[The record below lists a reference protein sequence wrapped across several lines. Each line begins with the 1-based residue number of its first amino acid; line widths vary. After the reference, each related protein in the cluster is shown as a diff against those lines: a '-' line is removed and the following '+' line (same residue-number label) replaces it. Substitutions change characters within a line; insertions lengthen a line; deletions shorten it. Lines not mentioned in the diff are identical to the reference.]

1 VPPSANANE
10 SRSATMPRV
19 AAEAVAPARDAAAGN
34 VVTTDM
40 MERRA
45 QSLAKADVP
54 ALRQETQSAE
64 KDQAAID
71 SVLAA
76 DSARSTQS
84 YATLGAASGG
94 SAAKM
99 RGATSAPSAQAPLPA
114 ASRLLDARNII
125 DRATGCYAIETTGW
139 IPDDQPDRGTPSLLP
154 ARIELQRAI
163 GLSGDER
170 GNRLAR
176 PAPGEPGLSA
186 GVIGF
191 WKPLGGDRIRVTFA
205 DDTSWVALTLAVAP
219 ESARGPARTYSASS
233 GRLRS
238 TEVEARRA
246 NCRR

>member
-1 VPPSANANE
+1 L
-10 SRSATMPRV
+10 
-19 AAEAVAPARDAAAGN
+19 AA
-34 VVTTDM
+34 
-40 MERRA
+40 
-45 QSLAKADVP
+45 K
-54 ALRQETQSAE
+54 RQEAQSAE

-76 DSARSTQS
+76 DSARSTQVQG
-84 YATLGAASGG
+84 YATLGAGSGG

-99 RGATSAPSAQAPLPA
+99 RGATSAPSAPTPSQGVV
-114 ASRLLDARNII
+114 SRLLDARSII
-125 DRATGCYAIETTGW
+125 DRAVGCYVIETTGW
-139 IPDDQPDRGTPSLLP
+139 IPEDQPDRGTPSLLP

-176 PAPGEPGLSA
+176 PAPGEPGLSP

-219 ESARGPARTYSASS
+219 ESVRGPARTYSASS

-238 TEVEARRA
+238 TEVEARRIL
-246 NCRR
+246 CR

>member
-1 VPPSANANE
+1 
-10 SRSATMPRV
+10 M
-19 AAEAVAPARDAAAGN
+19 APARDAAAGT

-45 QSLAKADVP
+45 QSLAKADVT

-76 DSARSTQS
+76 DSARSTQG

-99 RGATSAPSAQAPLPA
+99 RGATSAPAAQAPLPA
-114 ASRLLDARNII
+114 ASRLLDARSIL
-125 DRATGCYAIETTGW
+125 DRAAGCYAIETTGW

-176 PAPGEPGLSA
+176 PAPGEPGLSP

-205 DDTSWVALTLAVAP
+205 DDTSWVALTLALAP
-219 ESARGPARTYSASS
+219 ESARGPARTYGASS

-238 TEVEARRA
+238 TEVTATRTA
-246 NCRR
+246 CRRE

>member
-1 VPPSANANE
+1 
-10 SRSATMPRV
+10 MPRV
-19 AAEAVAPARDAAAGN
+19 AAEVVAPARDAAGN

-45 QSLAKADVP
+45 QSLAKADVRV
-54 ALRQETQSAE
+54 LRQETQSAE

-76 DSARSTQS
+76 DSALNIQAQG

-99 RGATSAPSAQAPLPA
+99 RGATSAPSAQAPLPP
-114 ASRLLDARNII
+114 ASRLLDASSII
-125 DRATGCYAIETTGW
+125 DRAAGCYVIGTTGW

-176 PAPGEPGLSA
+176 PAPGQPGLSP

-219 ESARGPARTYSASS
+219 ESMRGPARTYSASS

-238 TEVEARRA
+238 TEVEARRIL
-246 NCRR
+246 CR